1 MTGIQTGG
9 IWILR
14 HELLGQLSDIFSAHQ
29 GKAPCPCWEST
40 VLRLGK
46 QRAHLK
52 PQPVIMYKKQKM
64 IHLHLNQCAN
74 VSSLQGLRLTVKSRH
89 LKYSFDYLPKYTS
102 CYKRIVQKTLLK
114 RLS

>member
-1 MTGIQTGG
+1 M
-9 IWILR
+9 
-14 HELLGQLSDIFSAHQ
+14 
-29 GKAPCPCWEST
+29 GKH
-40 VLRLGK
+40 
-46 QRAHLK
+46 RAHLK